1 MMKKNYIVTGPA
13 RKEMAQVVGQAVG
26 IAPVYMKMPTCA
38 YKVEGI
44 LINRSGELLWD
55 ESTDEATIQKVME
68 ALASAGY
75 AAEAEEENAATEEAQ
90 PEAEA
95 ETEEEVEAAE
105 EAAQEATEGETA
117 AEQEPVGL
125 TVSVPATRHTGNSL
139 RNLINL
145 IYTRAGLINKALGTS
160 FSAQQGLVDTQ
171 GENEGLRT
179 AEDFRKAVAA
189 YEDEHGPALSG
200 ITFTPEEISFSS
212 LPETTDPD
220 RLKAFTELVAMMT
233 KQVLDQKR
241 ILAKAVNEENEK
253 YALRIWLTR
262 LGMNG
267 AEFKTTRKIL
277 MENLSGHSAFR
288 TEVEKQRWMKN
299 QAEKRAAAK
308 VAKAEEVTEG

>member
-1 MMKKNYIVTGPA
+1 MMKKNYNVTGPA
-13 RKEMAQVVGQAVG
+13 RKEMAKVVGQAVG
-26 IAPVYMKMPTCA
+26 ITPVYMKMPTCA

-55 ESTDEATIQKVME
+55 ENTDEATIQKVME

-75 AAEAEEENAATEEAQ
+75 TAEAEAENPATEEAQ
-90 PEAEA
+90 PVAEA
-95 ETEEEVEAAE
+95 ETEEQQEVAE
-105 EAAQEATEGETA
+105 EAAQEATEGVTA
-117 AEQEPVGL
+117 AEQEPVEL
-125 TVSVPATRHTGNSL
+125 TVSVPASRHTGNSL

-160 FSAQQGLVDTQ
+160 FAAEQGLVDAL

-179 AEDFRKAVAA
+179 AEDFRKALAA

-233 KQVLDQKR
+233 KQALDQKR
-241 ILAKAVNEENEK
+241 IQAKAVNEENEK

-299 QAEKRAAAK
+299 QAEKRAAVKA
-308 VAKAEEVTEG
+308 AKAEEVTEG